1 MLYYFFTGIQVDAS
15 LYSFYRTFI
24 PAFEYLTPLWS
35 KQMPVYT
42 LFTELLSQLSSTWP
56 HCGPQIPVCTLDHPV
71 CHDLS
76 GDMDVIPQEFLADPI
91 KRKAVY
97 VLGIHDACCKWWSEQ
112 AVTQQIFW
120 AVCFYDRLVVPA
132 GIDCHV
138 MFLNGFEM
146 SKNLRRCWIMC
157 YLVAKDRDTH
167 GCFALKTTHGKHLV

>member
-1 MLYYFFTGIQVDAS
+1 
-15 LYSFYRTFI
+15 
-24 PAFEYLTPLWS
+24 
-35 KQMPVYT
+35 MPVYT

-138 MFLNGFEM
+138 MFLNGIDSRLYTDSFI
-146 SKNLRRCWIMC
+146 NLIRKLLPSVIFTNGWTLWKTQKTNSFSGFSEYLSTSPVNGLKVLLNKWRQRIM
-157 YLVAKDRDTH
+157 KS
-167 GCFALKTTHGKHLV
+167 G